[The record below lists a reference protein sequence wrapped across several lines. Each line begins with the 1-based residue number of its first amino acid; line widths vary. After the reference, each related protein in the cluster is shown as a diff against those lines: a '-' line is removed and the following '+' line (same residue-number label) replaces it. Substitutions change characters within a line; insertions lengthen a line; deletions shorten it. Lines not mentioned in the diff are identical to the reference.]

1 MSQSLSKI
9 YLHIVF
15 HVKNTSPTIEEEHW
29 ERVHSYIGGL
39 VNTTGCQVLRV
50 GGVEN
55 HVHVLLV
62 FSRTETVAHVVEE
75 IKRNSSRWI
84 KTISPKYEDF
94 AWQGGYGA
102 FSVSQSQVDT
112 VMRYIERQKEHHRK
126 QSFQEEYLEFLR
138 LHNIEFDEKYVF
150 SD

>member
-29 ERVHSYIGGL
+29 DRVHSYIGGL
-39 VNTTGCQVLRV
+39 VNITGCHVLRV

-55 HVHVLLV
+55 HVHVLLM
-62 FSRTETVAHVVEE
+62 FSKTETVAHVVEE
-75 IKRNSSRWI
+75 MKRNSSRWI
-84 KTISPKYEDF
+84 KTISPIYENF

-112 VMRYIERQKEHHRK
+112 VMRYIENQREHHRK

>member
-29 ERVHSYIGGL
+29 ERLHNYIGGL
-39 VNTTGCQVLRV
+39 VNITGCQVLRV

-55 HVHVLLV
+55 HVHVLMM

-84 KTISPKYEDF
+84 KTISPIYENF

-102 FSVSQSQVDT
+102 FSVSQWQVDR
-112 VMRYIERQKEHHRK
+112 VIKYIENQKEHHRK
-126 QSFQEEYLEFLR
+126 RSFQEEYLEFLR
-138 LHNIEFDEKYVF
+138 QHNIEYDEKYVF

>member
-29 ERVHSYIGGL
+29 ERLHSYIGGL
-39 VNTTGCQVLRV
+39 VNITGCQVLCV

-55 HVHVLLV
+55 HVHVLLM

-75 IKRNSSRWI
+75 MKRNSSRWI
-84 KTISPKYEDF
+84 KTISPIYENF

-102 FSVSQSQVDT
+102 FSVSQSQINNVK
-112 VMRYIERQKEHHRK
+112 RYIERQKEHHRK
-126 QSFQEEYLEFLR
+126 RSFQEEYLEFLR
-138 LHNIEFDEKYVF
+138 LHDVEFDEKYVF